1 MKTIFLCIFSLLA
14 ISSCHNIQKQNNNE
28 TAHISVLENIENNMV
43 PESQDTIIEKDLHSE
58 GIQNNPTDISSDNRS
73 INEIRFDGWTDED
86 WLDNDYIRA
95 LRKHIDAYCRREIKS
110 PDLDQYKSI
119 MQSKFVVLNI
129 EPFISG
135 GTFITI
141 VFLDNPHC
149 VFNSWVYSEVNNNN
163 QVVDYIAK
171 GLRLVDTEYPMTKEG
186 ILEIIKEH
194 PEHRLW

>member
-1 MKTIFLCIFSLLA
+1 MKKLHFIILFALVLTACQGNKLQKASDL
-14 ISSCHNIQKQNNNE
+14 NIQTE
-28 TAHISVLENIENNMV
+28 GIE
-43 PESQDTIIEKDLHSE
+43 STIAVTSFDIEVAQLQKEKDDDVD
-58 GIQNNPTDISSDNRS
+58 DISAKSLND
-73 INEIRFDGWTDED
+73 IRFDGWTDED

-149 VFNSWVYSEVNNNN
+149 VFNSWVYSEVNSNN

-171 GLRLVDTEYPMTKEG
+171 GLRLVDTEYPMTKEE

-194 PEHRLW
+194 PEHKLW

>member
-1 MKTIFLCIFSLLA
+1 MKKLHFIILFALVLTACQGNKLQKASDL
-14 ISSCHNIQKQNNNE
+14 NIQ
-28 TAHISVLENIENNMV
+28 T
-43 PESQDTIIEKDLHSE
+43 E
-58 GIQNNPTDISSDNRS
+58 GIESTIDVTSFDIEVAAQLQKKKDDDVDDISAKSLND
-73 INEIRFDGWTDED
+73 IRFDGWTDED

-141 VFLDNPHC
+141 VFLDNPQC
-149 VFNSWVYSEVNNNN
+149 VFNSWVYSEVNSNN

-171 GLRLVDTEYPMTKEG
+171 GLRLVDTEYPMTKEE

-194 PEHRLW
+194 PEHKLW

>member
-1 MKTIFLCIFSLLA
+1 MKKLHFIILFALVLTACQGNKLQKASDL
-14 ISSCHNIQKQNNNE
+14 NIQTE
-28 TAHISVLENIENNMV
+28 GIE
-43 PESQDTIIEKDLHSE
+43 STIAVTSFDIEVAQLQKEKDDDVD
-58 GIQNNPTDISSDNRS
+58 DISAKSLND
-73 INEIRFDGWTDED
+73 IRFDGWTDED

-141 VFLDNPHC
+141 VFLDNPRC
-149 VFNSWVYSEVNNNN
+149 VFNSWVYSEVNSNN
-163 QVVDYIAK
+163 QVVDYVAK
-171 GLRLVDTEYPMTKEG
+171 GLRLVDTEYPMTKEE

-194 PEHRLW
+194 PEHKLW

>member
-1 MKTIFLCIFSLLA
+1 MKKLHFIILFALVLTACQGNKLQKVSD
-14 ISSCHNIQKQNNNE
+14 SNIQTVE
-28 TAHISVLENIENNMV
+28 TESTIAVTSFDIEV
-43 PESQDTIIEKDLHSE
+43 AAQLQKEKDDDVD
-58 GIQNNPTDISSDNRS
+58 DISAKSLND
-73 INEIRFDGWTDED
+73 IRFDGWTDED

-149 VFNSWVYSEVNNNN
+149 VFNSWVYSEVNSNN

-171 GLRLVDTEYPMTKEG
+171 GLRLVDTEYPMTKEE

-194 PEHRLW
+194 PEHKLW

>member
-1 MKTIFLCIFSLLA
+1 MKKLHFIILFALVLTACQGNKLQKASDL
-14 ISSCHNIQKQNNNE
+14 NIQTE
-28 TAHISVLENIENNMV
+28 GIE
-43 PESQDTIIEKDLHSE
+43 STIAVTSFDIEVAQLQKEKDDDVD
-58 GIQNNPTDISSDNRS
+58 DISAKSLND
-73 INEIRFDGWTDED
+73 IRFDGWTDED

-141 VFLDNPHC
+141 VFLDNPRC
-149 VFNSWVYSEVNNNN
+149 VFNSWVYSEVNSNN
-163 QVVDYIAK
+163 QVVDYVAK
-171 GLRLVDTEYPMTKEG
+171 GLRLVDTEYPMTKEE

>member
-1 MKTIFLCIFSLLA
+1 MKKLHFIILFALVLTACQGNKLQKASDL
-14 ISSCHNIQKQNNNE
+14 NIQTE
-28 TAHISVLENIENNMV
+28 GIE
-43 PESQDTIIEKDLHSE
+43 STIAVTSFDIEVAQLQKEKDDDVD
-58 GIQNNPTDISSDNRS
+58 DISAKSLND
-73 INEIRFDGWTDED
+73 IRFDGWTDED

-95 LRKHIDAYCRREIKS
+95 LRKHIDAYCRGEIKS

-129 EPFISG
+129 EPFIAG

-141 VFLDNPHC
+141 VFLDNPRC
-149 VFNSWVYSEVNNNN
+149 VYNSWVYSEVNSNN
-163 QVVDYIAK
+163 QVVDYVAK
-171 GLRLVDTEYPMTKEG
+171 GLRLVDTEYPMTKEE